1 MTDTVDAFIAAA
13 EALARSA
20 NADYPGLHEA
30 ESVPEELWAKLSGA
44 GLLGLRVPSEYGG
57 AALDLEDVG
66 RIARAFAKAS
76 GNQGLVTTWLGHNLM
91 ADWVIGHFGNADQQ
105 AALFPNLATGAA
117 TIAFAVSEP
126 GAGAHPKKLSAT
138 AREDGDQWRLNGA
151 KAYVTNGPI
160 ATHLAIVAI
169 TNAGAPNASTR
180 GRKAFGAFLVPKD
193 APGLTIR
200 PSEHVDFLK
209 PNGHASLDLEDVTVP
224 ASARLGGEGD
234 IYPLMVKPLRDHED
248 RVGAWS
254 RLGAFEHL
262 ISKLAALPDGALHA
276 GGVAARL
283 LALATMLEHDKTDK
297 GLLAVR
303 AIFEDIRAQVALADL
318 TALDPAAQALARDLD
333 KLGGVARYA
342 VEAKFQA
349 LGRSIANCA

>member
-13 EALARSA
+13 EALARTA

-30 ESVPEELWAKLSGA
+30 ESVPEELWAKLSEGW
-44 GLLGLRVPSEYGG
+44 
-57 AALDLEDVG
+57 AARPPRPFGVRRCGTRFRG
-66 RIARAFAKAS
+66 RWPHRARFARAS

-105 AALFPNLATGAA
+105 AALFPKLATGAA

-169 TNAGAPNASTR
+169 TNAGAP
-180 GRKAFGAFLVPKD
+180 GRKSFGAFLVPKD

-209 PNGHASLDLEDVTVP
+209 PNGHASLDLDDVTVP
-224 ASARLGGEGD
+224 ASARLGAEGD

-254 RLGAFEHL
+254 RLGAFEYL
-262 ISKLAALPDGALHA
+262 VSQTCEALPDGAHA
-276 GGVAARL
+276 CGRRRGTPPGGGDDAGA
-283 LALATMLEHDKTDK
+283 
-297 GLLAVR
+297 
-303 AIFEDIRAQVALADL
+303 
-318 TALDPAAQALARDLD
+318 
-333 KLGGVARYA
+333 
-342 VEAKFQA
+342 
-349 LGRSIANCA
+349 

>member
-1 MTDTVDAFIAAA
+1 MDKLDALTAAA
-13 EALARSA
+13 KAIAEEANTAFPA
-20 NADYPGLHEA
+20 LHEA
-30 ESVPEELWAKLSGA
+30 ESVPEALWSRMADA
-44 GLLGLRVPSEYGG
+44 GLLGLRAPSEFGG

-66 RIARAFAKAS
+66 WIARAFAKAS
-76 GNQGLVTTWLGHNLM
+76 GVQGLVTTWLGHNLM
-91 ADWVIGHFGNADQQ
+91 ADWVIGHFGNRDQQ
-105 AALFPNLATGAA
+105 AAYYPQLAKGAA

-138 AREDGDQWRLNGA
+138 ATQDGEVWRLNGS

-169 TNAGAPNASTR
+169 TNAGAR
-180 GRKAFGAFLVPKD
+180 GRKCFGAFLVPRD
-193 APGLTIR
+193 APGLTMR

-209 PNGHASLDLEDVTVP
+209 PNGHASLELNDVEVL
-224 ASARLGGEGD
+224 ASARLGGDGD

-254 RLGAFEHL
+254 KLGAFEGL
-262 ISKLAALPDGALHA
+262 TRSIATLPEGAGTA
-276 GGVAARL
+276 GGIAARL
-283 LALATMLEHDKTDK
+283 LAIARMLEGDKSDL

-303 AIFEDIRAQVALADL
+303 AIFEDVRAQIAATDL
-318 TALDPAAQALARDLD
+318 SGLDGKAQALARDLD

-349 LGRSIANCA
+349 FGRSLADCA

>member
-1 MTDTVDAFIAAA
+1 MTDRLAAFIAVA
-13 EALARSA
+13 EALAHTA

-30 ESVPEELWAKLSGA
+30 ESVPQILWTKLSEA
-44 GLLGLRVPSEYGG
+44 GLLGLRIPSEYGG

-66 RIARAFAKAS
+66 AIARAFAKAS

-105 AALFPNLATGAA
+105 AALFPKLATGAA

-126 GAGAHPKKLSAT
+126 GAGAHPKKLSTTAT
-138 AREDGDQWRLNGA
+138 KDGDQWRLNGA
-151 KAYVTNGPI
+151 KSYVTNGPI

-169 TNAGAPNASTR
+169 TNAGAP

-193 APGLTIR
+193 VRGLNVR

-209 PNGHASLDLEDVTVP
+209 PNGHASLDLEDVIVP
-224 ASARLGGEGD
+224 ASLRLGAEGD

-254 RLGAFEHL
+254 RLGAFEYL
-262 ISKLAALPDGALHA
+262 ISKLAALPDGAMHA

-283 LALATMLEHDKTDK
+283 LAVATILEHDKTDK

-303 AIFEDIRAQVALADL
+303 AIFEDIRAQFALADIA
-318 TALDPAAQALARDLD
+318 ALDPAAQALARDLD

>member
-1 MTDTVDAFIAAA
+1 MTDRLAAFIAVA
-13 EALARSA
+13 EALAHTA

-30 ESVPEELWAKLSGA
+30 ESVPQVLWTKLSEA
-44 GLLGLRVPSEYGG
+44 GLLGLRIPSEYGG

-66 RIARAFAKAS
+66 AIARAFAKAS

-105 AALFPNLATGAA
+105 AALFPKLATGAA

-126 GAGAHPKKLSAT
+126 GAGAHPKKLSTTAT
-138 AREDGDQWRLNGA
+138 KDGDQWRLNGA
-151 KAYVTNGPI
+151 KSYVTNGPI

-169 TNAGAPNASTR
+169 TNAGAP

-193 APGLTIR
+193 VRGLNVR

-209 PNGHASLDLEDVTVP
+209 PNGHASLDLEDVIVP
-224 ASARLGGEGD
+224 ASLRLGAEGD

-254 RLGAFEHL
+254 RLGAFEYL
-262 ISKLAALPDGALHA
+262 ISKLAALPDGAMYA
-276 GGVAARL
+276 GRIAARL
-283 LALATMLEHDKTDK
+283 LAVATLLEHDKTDK

-303 AIFEDIRAQVALADL
+303 AIFEDIRAQFAEVDMAALDQAAQVLAD
-318 TALDPAAQALARDLD
+318 DLD

>member
-1 MTDTVDAFIAAA
+1 MTDQVKAFTAAA
-13 EALARSA
+13 EAVAHAA
-20 NADYPGLHEA
+20 NADYPALHEA
-30 ESVPEELWAKLSGA
+30 ERVPADLWNRLSTA
-44 GLLGLRVPSEYGG
+44 GLLGLRVPTEYGG

-66 RIARAFAKAS
+66 RIARAFARAS

-91 ADWVIGHFGNADQQ
+91 ADWVIGHFGDQDQ
-105 AALFPNLATGAA
+105 KAALFPDLATGVA
-117 TIAFAVSEP
+117 TLAFAVSEP

-138 AREDGDQWRLNGA
+138 ATEDGDRWRLNGA

-169 TNAGAPNASTR
+169 TNEGAP
-180 GRKAFGAFLVPKD
+180 GRKTFGAFIVPKD
-193 APGLTIR
+193 AAGLTVR

-209 PNGHASLDLEDVTVP
+209 PNGHASLDLHDVMVP
-224 ASARLGGEGD
+224 SSARLGAGGD

-254 RLGAFEHL
+254 RLGAFEYL
-262 ISKLAALPDGALHA
+262 TKKLAASSDGALLA
-276 GGVAARL
+276 GGIAARL
-283 LALATMLEHDKTDK
+283 LAVETMLENDKSDK

-303 AIFEDIRAQVALADL
+303 AIFEDVRGQVAEADL
-318 TALDPAAQALARDLD
+318 AALEPAAQALARDLD

-342 VEAKFQA
+342 VEAKFMA

>member
-1 MTDTVDAFIAAA
+1 MTDRVTAFTAVA
-13 EALARSA
+13 EALAHTA
-20 NADYPGLHEA
+20 NAEYPGLHKA
-30 ESVPEELWAKLSGA
+30 ESVPQELWTKLSEA
-44 GLLGLRVPSEYGG
+44 GLLGLRIPMEYGG

-91 ADWVIGHFGNADQQ
+91 ADWVIGHFGNANQQ
-105 AALFPNLATGAA
+105 AELFPKLATGAA

-126 GAGAHPKKLSAT
+126 GAGAHPKKLSTTAT
-138 AREDGDQWRLNGA
+138 RDGDQWRLNGT

-169 TNAGAPNASTR
+169 TNAGAP
-180 GRKAFGAFLVPKD
+180 GRKAFGAFLLPKD
-193 APGLTIR
+193 VPGLMIR
-200 PSEHVDFLK
+200 PSEHVEFLK
-209 PNGHASLDLEDVTVP
+209 PNGHASLDLDDVIVP
-224 ASARLGGEGD
+224 ASARLGEGGD

-254 RLGAFEHL
+254 RLGAFEYL
-262 ISKLAALPDGALHA
+262 TSKLAALPDGAMYA
-276 GGVAARL
+276 GRIAARL
-283 LALATMLEHDKTDK
+283 LAVATLLEHDKTDK

-303 AIFEDIRAQVALADL
+303 AIFEDIRAQFAEVDMAALDQAAQVLAD
-318 TALDPAAQALARDLD
+318 DLD

>member
-1 MTDTVDAFIAAA
+1 MTDRLAAFIAVA
-13 EALARSA
+13 EALAHTA
-20 NADYPGLHEA
+20 NAEYPGLHEA
-30 ESVPEELWAKLSGA
+30 ESVPQELWTKLSEA
-44 GLLGLRVPSEYGG
+44 GLLGLRIPSEYGG

-66 RIARAFAKAS
+66 PIARAFAKAS

-105 AALFPNLATGAA
+105 AALFPKLATGAA

-126 GAGAHPKKLSAT
+126 GAGAHPKKLSTTAT
-138 AREDGDQWRLNGA
+138 KDGDQWRLNGA
-151 KAYVTNGPI
+151 KSYVTNGPI
-160 ATHLAIVAI
+160 ATHLVIVAI
-169 TNAGAPNASTR
+169 TNAGAP

-193 APGLTIR
+193 VRGLMIR

-209 PNGHASLDLEDVTVP
+209 PNGHASLDLEDVIVP
-224 ASARLGGEGD
+224 TSVRLGGEGD

-254 RLGAFEHL
+254 KLGAFEYL
-262 ISKLAALPDGALHA
+262 ISKLAALPDGAMHA

-283 LALATMLEHDKTDK
+283 LAVATILEHDKTDK

-303 AIFEDIRAQVALADL
+303 AIFEDIRKQL
-318 TALDPAAQALARDLD
+318 TLSDIAALDPAAQALARDLD